1 MFFYLCGMKTK
12 FPPVFKISDYQI
24 SFENASE
31 ITHPNGL
38 KKNKESEEMKKVRLE
53 IIELLQ
59 SPKCSLQRFEHLTVY
74 YKQLYIINNID
85 YFLKIYIQIDTKSTK
100 GNQYR
105 TGSVQW
111 PVLNGKDV
119 TVKISLGRIID
130 EESKNKKSLVTMKDY
145 ETVKS
150 YLILNKV
157 VKPKI

>member
-1 MFFYLCGMKTK
+1 MKTK

-24 SFENASE
+24 LFENESK

-38 KKNKESEEMKKVRLE
+38 KKNKESIEIKTVRLE

-85 YFLKIYIQIDTKSTK
+85 YFLKIYTQTDIKNIN

-119 TVKISLGRIID
+119 TVRISLGRSICENRQNKKVFSKQDLDRVKEFLI
-130 EESKNKKSLVTMKDY
+130 KNKLSKF
-145 ETVKS
+145 
-150 YLILNKV
+150 
-157 VKPKI
+157 

>member
-1 MFFYLCGMKTK
+1 
-12 FPPVFKISDYQI
+12 
-24 SFENASE
+24 
-31 ITHPNGL
+31 
-38 KKNKESEEMKKVRLE
+38 MKKVRLE
-53 IIELLQ
+53 TIELLQ
-59 SPKCSLQRFEHLTVY
+59 STRCSLQRFEQLTVY

-85 YFLKIYIQIDTKSTK
+85 YFLKIYSQIDTKSTK

-105 TGSVQW
+105 TGSIRW